1 MEGQLPTVITL
12 MADFGADPL
21 WDMTPRN
28 SGMLGLASVPLS
40 DDLRHDLTVWAREYD
55 QKELADEPW
64 VDKST
69 WIARGSH
76 LARRLE
82 EELPSGTRVVHGE
95 DR

>member
-1 MEGQLPTVITL
+1 MGHDAGRLGHAETRVGPAERRPA
-12 MADFGADPL
+12 AD
-21 WDMTPRN
+21 
-28 SGMLGLASVPLS
+28 LA
-40 DDLRHDLTVWAREYD
+40 VWAREYD

-82 EELPSGTRVVHGE
+82 EELPSGTRVVYGE